1 MINRVLL
8 RIKIIQAVYSFYK
21 GGGKSIPAAEK
32 ELFYSIE
39 KTYELYFH
47 LLQLAVE
54 VTNYAAQRID
64 VRKNKLRP
72 TDEDLNPNTRFI
84 DNAFVDLLS
93 RNEHLNNFISEHK
106 ISWIDNLDTVKL
118 VYDLIVESD
127 FYAEY
132 MAGESTDFTAD
143 KNLWRKIFRSI
154 ILQCE
159 EFFESIEDQSIY
171 WTDDLDIVVSFIIKT
186 IKRFDLKGGV
196 EQELLPMF
204 RDEDDAEFA
213 SKLFRETLENEAKLL
228 EIVDNNTKNW
238 DLDRIAFMDTIIMQ
252 TALAEIMSF
261 PTIPVSVTLNEYIEI
276 AKNYSTPKSAVFING
291 VLDSAV
297 KELKAEN
304 KLIKVVRI

>member
-21 GGGKSIPAAEK
+21 GGGKSISTAEK

-47 LLQLAVE
+47 LLQLSVE
-54 VTNYAAQRID
+54 VTKYAVQRID
-64 VRKNKLRP
+64 ARKNKLRP

-84 DNAFVDLLS
+84 DNTFVDLLS
-93 RNEHLNNFISEHK
+93 QNEHLNNFMAEHK
-106 ISWIDNLDTVKL
+106 ISWADNLDTVKL
-118 VYDLIVESD
+118 VYDLTMESD

-132 MAGESTDFTAD
+132 MAAERTDFTTD
-143 KNLWRKIFRSI
+143 KNLWRKIFRNL

-196 EQELLPMF
+196 EQKLLPLF

-213 SKLFRETLENEAKLL
+213 SKLFRETLENEVKLL
-228 EIVDNNTKNW
+228 EMVDKNTKNW
-238 DLDRIAFMDTIIMQ
+238 DLDRIAFMDIIIMQ
-252 TALAEIMSF
+252 IAL
-261 PTIPVSVTLNEYIEI
+261 
-276 AKNYSTPKSAVFING
+276 
-291 VLDSAV
+291 
-297 KELKAEN
+297 
-304 KLIKVVRI
+304 